1 MDKVGIRK
9 MFFKQYIVA
18 SYFTVHI
25 MKVKTRWNLTYEDL
39 LEVRKF
45 FKLDNGVFKA

>member
-1 MDKVGIRK
+1 MDKIRIRK
-9 MFFKQYIVA
+9 MLFKQYIVE

-25 MKVKTRWNLTYEDL
+25 MKVKTRWNFTYEDL

-45 FKLDNGVFKA
+45 FKLGNGVLKA